1 MAGLPGA
8 ASRSGVVVTQQPCN
22 LPSRVRFPPPA
33 PLSVPVPSVSTV
45 RVCQGCC
52 AELTRRHQ
60 QVFCSNA
67 CQRSAER
74 KRNIATWLET
84 GEVRNTYSR
93 SGHYVRLH
101 LLAEQFGCCA
111 ICGSNDEWMGLPLA
125 FVLDHVDGDSSNN
138 HRENLRLVCP
148 NCDSQL
154 PTFKSRNRGS
164 GRAWRRQRYVDG
176 KSY

>member
-1 MAGLPGA
+1 M
-8 ASRSGVVVTQQPCN
+8 
-22 LPSRVRFPPPA
+22 
-33 PLSVPVPSVSTV
+33 
-45 RVCQGCC
+45 RVCQGCG

-60 QVFCSNA
+60 QFFCSNA

-74 KRNIATWLET
+74 QRNIAKWLET
-84 GEVRNTYSR
+84 GEVQTVFSH
-93 SGHYVRLH
+93 SGHYIRRH
-101 LLAEQFGCCA
+101 LLGEQFECCA
-111 ICGSNDEWMGLPLA
+111 ICGSNDEWMGLPLV
-125 FVLDHVDGDSSNN
+125 FVLDHVDGDASNN

-154 PTFKSRNRGS
+154 PTFKSRNRGN